1 MTNKPQT
8 CYVELDIRSNTQPDF
23 MMTKIPK
30 GDKSFLNGYPLH
42 VTKLPDRYI
51 FTKEELEA
59 FKEEQKTD
67 PFDPVFHEVLKE
79 RHRQDE
85 KWGEQNHEPTDWCTI
100 LGEEVGE
107 VNKAVFEAKFQN
119 KPWEEYRT
127 ELIQVAAVAISMVQ
141 SFDRNKKQ

>member
-51 FTKEELEA
+51 FTEEELEA
-59 FKEEQKTD
+59 YVNAKQREVAVSFLDSIRMYEHESGNTIYYDERSSEEL
-67 PFDPVFHEVLKE
+67 FDIYLIHP
-79 RHRQDE
+79 
-85 KWGEQNHEPTDWCTI
+85 
-100 LGEEVGE
+100 
-107 VNKAVFEAKFQN
+107 
-119 KPWEEYRT
+119 KP
-127 ELIQVAAVAISMVQ
+127 
-141 SFDRNKKQ
+141 

>member
-59 FKEEQKTD
+59 YVSEKVKE
-67 PFDPVFHEVLKE
+67 
-79 RHRQDE
+79 
-85 KWGEQNHEPTDWCTI
+85 
-100 LGEEVGE
+100 
-107 VNKAVFEAKFQN
+107 A
-119 KPWEEYRT
+119 
-127 ELIQVAAVAISMVQ
+127 SMLE
-141 SFDRNKKQ
+141 FDRGVLFGAKELQQQSKQLNQLPATTKA